1 MKVKIINSN
10 TYDNYVPHILA
21 ELGIEDIEEY
31 LNPTI
36 NSLNDYTLLENIEDG
51 AQLVK
56 ETLEHNE
63 KILLVVDCDVD
74 GYTSSAILY
83 QYLKQIKSDISID
96 IKLHSGKQH
105 GLEDHI
111 DSILKNPIYS
121 LVILPDSSTN
131 DLVYH
136 QMLMELGIKVL
147 VLDHHLAESD
157 VALNAIIVNNQTSPN
172 YPNKDLTGAGIV
184 YQFCRQLDEIFGVQ
198 YADNYLDL
206 AALGIDGD
214 MGSLLDIEN
223 RYIVHKGFQNIK
235 NFFFKTLIN
244 KQSYSMN
251 NEITPISVAFYIV
264 PLINAMIRVGTQEEK
279 QRLFLAF
286 VNGEELVP
294 SQKRGAKGT
303 FEKVAIESA
312 RECVNAR
319 SRQNRWLEKAENLLE
334 DKITSQ
340 HLLDNQVLLIC
351 LEEQDDFPSE
361 LNGLIAMRMS
371 QKYNKPTIVARLNE
385 SEEYGQLISG
395 SARGLNK
402 TELTSFKDY
411 LDQTQLFTYTAGHNN
426 AFGCGISAN
435 LVNDFHVVANQELEK
450 MDFGENYYDV
460 NFQRKAQDN
469 DINNIIVDFVKGN
482 HLWGTNVPEP
492 LLYVTNI
499 NITKQDVNIMGKNQ
513 DTLKI
518 VYNGISYMKF
528 HAKDLIKE
536 LADLFDKTSNITLN
550 IIGRANLNEWNGMVT
565 PQIFITDYEVKNGM
579 LEF

>member
-21 ELGIEDIEEY
+21 ELGIENIEEY

-36 NSLNDYTLLENIEDG
+36 NSLNDYKLLENIEDG

-83 QYLKQIKSDISID
+83 QYLKQIKPDISID

-111 DSILKNPIYS
+111 DSILQNPIYS

-157 VALNAIIVNNQTSPN
+157 VALNAIIINNQTSPN

-184 YQFCRQLDEIFGVQ
+184 YQFCRQLDEIFGVK

-223 RYIVHKGFQNIK
+223 RYIVHRGFQNIK

-402 TELTSFKDY
+402 TELASFKDY

-435 LVNDFHVVANQELEK
+435 LVDDFHLIANQELEK

-499 NITKQDVNIMGKNQ
+499 NITKQDINIMGKNQ